1 VRKPIPELRYRELER
16 LLELYALIKGTPEG
30 GACNR
35 LSMEYRTMILADV
48 SKAVVDT
55 FGGWE
60 MFDDKDRADMTRLLI
75 TMSEVGLMPLKRYL
89 MGIL

>member
-1 VRKPIPELRYRELER
+1 M
-16 LLELYALIKGTPEG
+16 LELYALIKGTPEG

-60 MFDDKDRADMTRLLI
+60 VFDDQDRDQLTALLTVMLEI
-75 TMSEVGLMPLKRYL
+75 GVMPLKTYL
-89 MGIL
+89 NGIL